1 MSDQDPLSP
10 RQGPQPFEPLDGDGD
25 EFGYDLYDTYEGEND
40 RGLIRVVGVIAVL
53 GIILAILLLPP
64 ISLLNRGGDEGDSTP
79 GISTRARDDLPP
91 LPGGLEARSALY
103 DITSNGEFTGSAALT
118 VRLGERAD
126 DGEHLAFYT
135 YEDGDWTRL
144 ASIALTDDGNAAHG
158 EVDLVPA
165 NIAVL
170 ARTSFARSLALIVG
184 PGMAPAV
191 EALTA
196 ARIVSVRAATPS
208 EGGDLGGVDVPDGA
222 LTVARG
228 ATSRADVYLGV
239 YLAEPSDAAAVDAI
253 LTIPDIAENHA
264 DALLEA
270 AESANADGLHIEYL
284 TLDAARRQAFSDFV
298 ATLAE
303 RGAERGL
310 GIVVAVPTPSGAD
323 FGAYD
328 WEALTAAAEVWLA
341 PPTNRS
347 LFYDHVGAALATQ
360 RAAGTDLGRV
370 SLMLDRNSRERS
382 AEGVRS
388 LTLHEALAFA
398 SAVESRAGEAVG
410 PGEAVS
416 VAAVNLDR
424 DAGNSGLYWDNE
436 ARAVTFAYEARGGPR
451 TVWLENRYSAAFRLD
466 LASRYGLGGV
476 AVSAAH
482 GDPGLPDLWD
492 VVLNYVEDDAVH
504 LLLPYGPYLRPQWA
518 ASDGQIEGSG
528 GLVVWR
534 APQRTGTYDVTLI
547 VSDGVVFVGQ
557 QIAQRV
563 ADAEPT
569 ASAPADPAPTP
580 TPDANSRGDT
590 RTNSGANSRGDARTN
605 ASAHTGGDS
614 GADARTH
621 PRADARTHPRANTR
635 AHPGADTRA
644 HSGTNARADPGAHTR
659 SDTTA
664 RAHPAAGGTA
674 RAGREPAGV
683 AHATSGDRRFGAR
696 HRAAHASRQRDAP
709 DVGAAAGVAVRHAR
723 GRRHAPRQ
731 RRGPLRG
738 ERRAGHRGALTRRGA
753 LRLRRFEPPGVPRG
767 AREPRPRPLRRPR
780 RGGDGARGPLAPRG
794 RRAVQPGTRRSSI
807 R

>member
-40 RGLIRVVGVIAVL
+40 RGLLRVVGVIAVL

-64 ISLLNRGGDEGDSTP
+64 VSLLNRGGDEGDSTP

-103 DITSNGEFTGSAALT
+103 DITSNGDFTGSAALT

-184 PGMAPAV
+184 PGVAPDV

-228 ATSRADVYLGV
+228 ATSRVDVYLGV

-310 GIVVAVPTPSGAD
+310 GIVVGVPTPSGAD

-370 SLMLDRNSRERS
+370 SLVLDRK
-382 AEGVRS
+382 
-388 LTLHEALAFA
+388 LA
-398 SAVESRAGEAVG
+398 
-410 PGEAVS
+410 
-416 VAAVNLDR
+416 
-424 DAGNSGLYWDNE
+424 
-436 ARAVTFAYEARGGPR
+436 
-451 TVWLENRYSAAFRLD
+451 
-466 LASRYGLGGV
+466 
-476 AVSAAH
+476 
-482 GDPGLPDLWD
+482 
-492 VVLNYVEDDAVH
+492 
-504 LLLPYGPYLRPQWA
+504 
-518 ASDGQIEGSG
+518 
-528 GLVVWR
+528 
-534 APQRTGTYDVTLI
+534 
-547 VSDGVVFVGQ
+547 
-557 QIAQRV
+557 
-563 ADAEPT
+563 
-569 ASAPADPAPTP
+569 
-580 TPDANSRGDT
+580 
-590 RTNSGANSRGDARTN
+590 
-605 ASAHTGGDS
+605 
-614 GADARTH
+614 
-621 PRADARTHPRANTR
+621 
-635 AHPGADTRA
+635 
-644 HSGTNARADPGAHTR
+644 
-659 SDTTA
+659 
-664 RAHPAAGGTA
+664 
-674 RAGREPAGV
+674 
-683 AHATSGDRRFGAR
+683 
-696 HRAAHASRQRDAP
+696 
-709 DVGAAAGVAVRHAR
+709 
-723 GRRHAPRQ
+723 
-731 RRGPLRG
+731 
-738 ERRAGHRGALTRRGA
+738 
-753 LRLRRFEPPGVPRG
+753 
-767 AREPRPRPLRRPR
+767 
-780 RGGDGARGPLAPRG
+780 
-794 RRAVQPGTRRSSI
+794 
-807 R
+807 